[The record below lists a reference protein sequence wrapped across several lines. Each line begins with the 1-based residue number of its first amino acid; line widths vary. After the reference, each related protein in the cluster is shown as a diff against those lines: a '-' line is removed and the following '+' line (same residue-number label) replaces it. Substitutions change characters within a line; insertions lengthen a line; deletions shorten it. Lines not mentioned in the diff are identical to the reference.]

1 MNLRNSF
8 INIITKFSQQ
18 GISDRANFLKNAA
31 VVAWALS
38 SLAQTC
44 AIFFNEKMPAKE
56 KRFLI
61 PQEIFDGLIN
71 ATLFW
76 FITSKA
82 ASFGKKLVLQKCI
95 LPKSLTGVMEDFIP
109 KSGNIDKLKESF
121 LNHIKNYG
129 KPGDLK
135 VAKDAVEGMSVLV
148 GIIGAVISN
157 NIITPILRNKLA
169 GMWQKRELQKESD
182 NAPLNPYFGINSSK
196 YDFTKPVIN
205 KKITPFC
212 GTYSGNLKI

>member
-38 SLAQTC
+38 SIAQTC

-61 PQEIFDGLIN
+61 PQEIFDGIIN

-82 ASFGKKLVLQKCI
+82 ASLGKKLVLKKCI
-95 LPKSLTGVMEDFIP
+95 LPKSLVDIMEGFTP
-109 KSGNIDKLKESF
+109 KSGNIDLLKEGF
-121 LNHIKNYG
+121 LNHIKEHGSPEN
-129 KPGDLK
+129 LK
-135 VAKDAVEGMSVLV
+135 AAKNAIEGMGVLV
-148 GIIGAVISN
+148 GLIGAVISN

-196 YDFTKPVIN
+196 YDFTKPIPN
-205 KKITPFC
+205 KTITPFR
-212 GTYSGNLKI
+212 GTYSGSLKI